1 LLGRETRA
9 ARVSPDGSRKL
20 THWTA
25 IANYVAANWLEDAGV
40 VTTVVGIWLTTRRKL
55 ICWPVVLVS
64 DVLYLIV
71 FYRVRLYSDTLL
83 QLFFLAFTLY
93 GWWYWWRGV
102 REEGEVRVVRMTLPG
117 LVAGLAAGAAGSV
130 LLGLLMVRIGAAL
143 PHLDATLAS
152 YSLVASWWQARK
164 HIANWWLWIAVDLVY
179 IGEYIYK
186 GLKPTAA
193 LYALLVALAA
203 LGLRDWRRAS
213 QVSES
218 KAAVAA
224 TVS

>member
-1 LLGRETRA
+1 M
-9 ARVSPDGSRKL
+9 
-20 THWTA
+20 HWTS

-71 FYRVRLYSDTLL
+71 FYRVRLYSDALL

-102 REEGEVRVVRMTLPG
+102 RDEGEVRVVPMTLPG

-143 PHLDATLAS
+143 PHLDATLTS
-152 YSLVASWWQARK
+152 FSLVASWWQARK
-164 HIANWWLWIAVDLVY
+164 HIANWWLWIAVDLIY
-179 IGEYIYK
+179 IGEYIFK
-186 GLKPTAA
+186 GLRPTAA

-203 LGLRDWRRAS
+203 LGLRDWRRSS
-213 QVSES
+213 QLSES
-218 KAAVAA
+218 RNEAPAL
-224 TVS
+224 VS